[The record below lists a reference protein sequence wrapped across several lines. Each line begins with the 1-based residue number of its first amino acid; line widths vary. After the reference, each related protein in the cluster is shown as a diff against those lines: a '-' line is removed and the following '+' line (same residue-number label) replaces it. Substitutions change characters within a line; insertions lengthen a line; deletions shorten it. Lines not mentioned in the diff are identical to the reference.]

1 MSQNH
6 RFIPGHNRAAITYLS
21 GTTVYTLHK
30 TVVVEHRTNGEIV
43 LNSGGYRTAT
53 TKLAMNQASNQFNMG
68 FQVFQNAGDWFV
80 TYKGKTIP
88 FYDEM
93 ILN

>member
-1 MSQNH
+1 MIH
-6 RFIPGHNRAAITYLS
+6 DLEY
-21 GTTVYTLHK
+21 K
-30 TVVVEHRTNGEIV
+30 TVVVKHRTNGEIV

-53 TKLAMNQASNQFNMG
+53 TKLAMNQASNQFKMG
-68 FQVFQNAGDWFV
+68 FRVFQDAGDWFV

-93 ILN
+93 VLS